1 MTVNTIEEPQPGVD
15 LTTTQRARPG
25 KAARRGRR
33 ARVLLVGVALA
44 YVTVLLL
51 APIGA
56 LLYYALKSGWEPFR
70 ETFSNPDVQHAYL
83 LTFQILVWTVL
94 ITTIFG
100 IVVALVLA
108 RDDFPGKSLV
118 SAFVNLPL
126 AVSPIIVG
134 LMAVLLFGRGG
145 WFEPFF
151 AARNVRIIFAL
162 PSMVLVTIF
171 ISIPFVIRELVPV
184 LEELGME
191 EEQAAW
197 TLGASRIQTF
207 FRITLPN
214 IKWGLLYGIA
224 LSSARAIGEVG
235 AVLVVSGLIQG
246 QTETATLFIL
256 RAFDQFQD
264 DQGYIV
270 ALTLAMFSI
279 LMLGSI
285 EATKRLSDHRRAR
298 KGANQWQEPSKSE
311 S

>member
-1 MTVNTIEEPQPGVD
+1 M
-15 LTTTQRARPG
+15 
-25 KAARRGRR
+25 
-33 ARVLLVGVALA
+33 
-44 YVTVLLL
+44 
-51 APIGA
+51 GA
-56 LLYYALKSGWEPFR
+56 LLYYVVKAGWRPIQD
-70 ETFSNPDVQHAYL
+70 TFNNPDIRHAYL
-83 LTFQILVWTVL
+83 LTFQILLWTVV

-108 RDDFPGKSLV
+108 RDDFRGKSLV

-145 WFEPFF
+145 WFQPFF
-151 AARNVRIIFAL
+151 AARDIKVMFAL
-162 PSMVLVTIF
+162 PSMIIVTIF

-197 TLGASRIQTF
+197 TLGASRVQTF

-214 IKWGLLYGIA
+214 IKWGLLYGVA

-235 AVLVVSGLIQG
+235 AVLVVSGLLQG
-246 QTETATLFIL
+246 QTETATLYIL

-264 DQGYIV
+264 EEGYVV
-270 ALTLAMFSI
+270 ALTLGLFSI
-279 LMLGSI
+279 IMLVSI
-285 EATKRLSDHRRAR
+285 EAAKRLSEHRRAR
-298 KGANQWQEPSKSE
+298 KGAN
-311 S
+311 